1 VKISLCERYSGKAL
15 KEIGRYFNIGE
26 SGVSQA
32 SRGIAFKLSQNKQ
45 LTKKGEHNRGQ
56 VRLMK
61 NEDLSPL
68 STRNG

>member
-1 VKISLCERYSGKAL
+1 M
-15 KEIGRYFNIGE
+15 KEIGRHLNIGE
-26 SGVSQA
+26 LGVSQA
-32 SRGIAFKLSQNKQ
+32 SCGIAFKLSQNEQ